1 MLKANGIVPATEQYK
16 RSADT
21 QPEAEGVKQEIVEI
35 EDDDEEKIRALEV
48 CLCTSFET
56 FVT

>member
-21 QPEAEGVKQEIVEI
+21 QAHAEGMKQEII
-35 EDDDEEKIRALEV
+35 DIPGDEEDKIKALEV
-48 CLCTSFET
+48 CYLYS
-56 FVT
+56 